1 MLPFGLSTVVIAI
14 WLRTSS
20 SDRPLATSFAG
31 STWIRI
37 DGFCWPPIKTCATP
51 EIWLICCA
59 SWAST
64 ASLTLV
70 RGRVS
75 DVADNIRIG
84 ESAGLTLR
92 QVGGNLDGREIHLR
106 QRRHRQQRVGDEADK
121 ENAGHQQR
129 SADGITNEGCGN
141 AFVHSCLTLDC
152 AGSELATAVV
162 TSVPG

>member
-37 DGFCWPPIKTCATP
+37 DGFCWPPIVTCATP

-64 ASLTLV
+64 ASLTV
-70 RGRVS
+70 VSGRVS
-75 DVADNIRIG
+75 DVADNSRIG

-92 QVGGNLDGREIHLR
+92 
-106 QRRHRQQRVGDEADK
+106 
-121 ENAGHQQR
+121 
-129 SADGITNEGCGN
+129 
-141 AFVHSCLTLDC
+141 
-152 AGSELATAVV
+152 
-162 TSVPG
+162 